1 MQNSIMTETS
11 DSVIEA
17 GEQENK
23 TIKDQEK

>member
-11 DSVIEA
+11 DSVIET
-17 GEQENK
+17 GDQENK